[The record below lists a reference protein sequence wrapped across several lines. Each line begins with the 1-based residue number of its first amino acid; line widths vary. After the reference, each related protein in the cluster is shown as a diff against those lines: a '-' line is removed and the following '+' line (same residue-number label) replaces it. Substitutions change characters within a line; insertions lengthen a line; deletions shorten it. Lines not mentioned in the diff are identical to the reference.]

1 MLISIFFMRLIF
13 NVKNRRKIMLTV
25 ILGKIFNRLSLD
37 VNSRLTI
44 ISAHAVI
51 GTLVI
56 LVAGIWDAVNH
67 IQNSPEFFWSD
78 PHIVVYSGVFMVA
91 IASIFSVNLLMKNSI
106 HGILKR
112 GMQLV
117 IIGSDM
123 QIISGFGD
131 SISHDVFG
139 IDGLLS
145 LTHQPLE
152 IGIVLSA
159 LGGFLIIKARQN
171 SNLKAFLPFSIVT
184 FLLVTSWLGFN
195 FALYFGHYVQC
206 IPIHLIFSSGCSVL

>member
-1 MLISIFFMRLIF
+1 
-13 NVKNRRKIMLTV
+13 MLTV
-25 ILGKIFNRLSLD
+25 ILGKIFKHLSLD
-37 VNSRLTI
+37 LNSRLTI
-44 ISAHAVI
+44 ISTHVVI

-117 IIGSDM
+117 IIGSIM

-131 SISHDVFG
+131 SISHDMFG

-159 LGGFLIIKARQN
+159 LGGFLIIKASQN
-171 SNLKAFLPFSIVT
+171 LNLKILLPFSIVT

>member
-1 MLISIFFMRLIF
+1 
-13 NVKNRRKIMLTV
+13 MLTV

-117 IIGSDM
+117 IIGSVI

-131 SISHDVFG
+131 SISHDMFG

-159 LGGFLIIKARQN
+159 LGGFLIIKASQN
-171 SNLKAFLPFSIVT
+171 SNLKIFLPFSIVT

>member
-1 MLISIFFMRLIF
+1 
-13 NVKNRRKIMLTV
+13 MLTV

-91 IASIFSVNLLMKNSI
+91 IAAVFSINLLMKNSI

-117 IIGSDM
+117 IVGSIM

-184 FLLVTSWLGFN
+184 FLLITSWLGFN

-206 IPIHLIFSSGCSVL
+206 IPIHLIFSSGCSIL

>member
-1 MLISIFFMRLIF
+1 
-13 NVKNRRKIMLTV
+13 MLTV
-25 ILGKIFNRLSLD
+25 ILGKIFNSLSLD

-117 IIGSDM
+117 IIGSVI

-131 SISHDVFG
+131 SISHDMFG

-159 LGGFLIIKARQN
+159 LGGFLIIKASQN
-171 SNLKAFLPFSIVT
+171 SNLKIFLPFSIVT

>member
-1 MLISIFFMRLIF
+1 
-13 NVKNRRKIMLTV
+13 MLTV
-25 ILGKIFNRLSLD
+25 ILGKVFNHLSLD
-37 VNSRLTI
+37 SNSRLTI
-44 ISAHAVI
+44 ISTHAVI

-117 IIGSDM
+117 IIGSVM

-131 SISHDVFG
+131 SISHDMFG

-171 SNLKAFLPFSIVT
+171 SNLKVFLPFSIVA
-184 FLLVTSWLGFN
+184 FLLITSWLGFN
-195 FALYFGHYVQC
+195 FTLYFGHYVQC
-206 IPIHLIFSSGCSVL
+206 IPIHLIFSSGCSIL

>member
-1 MLISIFFMRLIF
+1 
-13 NVKNRRKIMLTV
+13 MLTV

-37 VNSRLTI
+37 LNSRLTI

-117 IIGSDM
+117 IIGSIM

-131 SISHDVFG
+131 SISHDMFG

-159 LGGFLIIKARQN
+159 LGGFLIIKASQN
-171 SNLKAFLPFSIVT
+171 LNLKVFLPFSIVT

-206 IPIHLIFSSGCSVL
+206 IPIHLIFSSGCSIL

>member
-1 MLISIFFMRLIF
+1 
-13 NVKNRRKIMLTV
+13 MLTV

-37 VNSRLTI
+37 LNSRLTI
-44 ISAHAVI
+44 ISTHAVI

-91 IASIFSVNLLMKNSI
+91 IASIFSVNLLMKKSI

-117 IIGSDM
+117 IIGSVM

-131 SISHDVFG
+131 SISHDMFG

-171 SNLKAFLPFSIVT
+171 LNLNVFLPFSIVT
-184 FLLVTSWLGFN
+184 FLLITSWLGFN

-206 IPIHLIFSSGCSVL
+206 IPIHLIFSSGCSIL

>member
-1 MLISIFFMRLIF
+1 
-13 NVKNRRKIMLTV
+13 MLTV
-25 ILGKIFNRLSLD
+25 ILGKVFNHLSLD
-37 VNSRLTI
+37 SNSRLTI
-44 ISAHAVI
+44 ISTHAVI

-91 IASIFSVNLLMKNSI
+91 IAAVFSINLLMKNSI

-117 IIGSDM
+117 IVGSIM
-123 QIISGFGD
+123 QIIFGFGD

-184 FLLVTSWLGFN
+184 FLLITSWLGFN

-206 IPIHLIFSSGCSVL
+206 IPIHLIFSSGCSIL

>member
-1 MLISIFFMRLIF
+1 
-13 NVKNRRKIMLTV
+13 MLTV

-91 IASIFSVNLLMKNSI
+91 IAAVFSINLLMKNSI

-117 IIGSDM
+117 IIGSVI

-171 SNLKAFLPFSIVT
+171 SNLKVFLPFSIVT

>member
-1 MLISIFFMRLIF
+1 
-13 NVKNRRKIMLTV
+13 MLTV

-91 IASIFSVNLLMKNSI
+91 IAAVFSINLLMKNSI

-117 IIGSDM
+117 IIGSVM

-131 SISHDVFG
+131 SISHDMFG

>member
-1 MLISIFFMRLIF
+1 
-13 NVKNRRKIMLTV
+13 MLTV
-25 ILGKIFNRLSLD
+25 ILGKIFDRLSLD
-37 VNSRLTI
+37 LNSRLTI
-44 ISAHAVI
+44 ISTHAVI

-91 IASIFSVNLLMKNSI
+91 IASIFSVNLLMKKSI

-112 GMQLV
+112 GIQLV
-117 IIGSDM
+117 IIGSVM

-131 SISHDVFG
+131 SISHDMFG

-159 LGGFLIIKARQN
+159 LGGFLIIKTRQN

-184 FLLVTSWLGFN
+184 FLLITSWLGFN

-206 IPIHLIFSSGCSVL
+206 IPIHLIFSSGCSIL

>member
-1 MLISIFFMRLIF
+1 
-13 NVKNRRKIMLTV
+13 MLTV

-56 LVAGIWDAVNH
+56 LIAGIWDAVNH

-117 IIGSDM
+117 IIGSVI

-171 SNLKAFLPFSIVT
+171 SNLKVFLPFSIVT

>member
-1 MLISIFFMRLIF
+1 
-13 NVKNRRKIMLTV
+13 MLTV
-25 ILGKIFNRLSLD
+25 ILGKIFSHLSLD
-37 VNSRLTI
+37 LNSRLTI
-44 ISAHAVI
+44 ISIHAVI

-56 LVAGIWDAVNH
+56 LVAGIWDAINH

-78 PHIVVYSGVFMVA
+78 PHIVVYGGVFMVA
-91 IASIFSVNLLMKNSI
+91 IAAVFSINLLMKNSI

-117 IIGSDM
+117 IIGSVI

-171 SNLKAFLPFSIVT
+171 SNLKVFLPFSIVT

>member
-1 MLISIFFMRLIF
+1 
-13 NVKNRRKIMLTV
+13 MLTV

-37 VNSRLTI
+37 LNSRLTI

-56 LVAGIWDAVNH
+56 LIAGIWDAVNH

-91 IASIFSVNLLMKNSI
+91 IAAVFSINLLMNNSI

-112 GMQLV
+112 GMQFV
-117 IIGSDM
+117 IIGSVM

-171 SNLKAFLPFSIVT
+171 SNLKVFLPFSIVT

-195 FALYFGHYVQC
+195 FALYFGHYIQC
-206 IPIHLIFSSGCSVL
+206 IPIHLIFSSGCSIL

>member
-1 MLISIFFMRLIF
+1 
-13 NVKNRRKIMLTV
+13 MLTV
-25 ILGKIFNRLSLD
+25 ILGKVFNYLSLAS
-37 VNSRLTI
+37 NSQLVI
-44 ISAHAVI
+44 ISILAVI
-51 GTLVI
+51 GPILI

-91 IASIFSVNLLMKNSI
+91 IAAVFSINLLMKNSI

-117 IIGSDM
+117 IIGSVM

-131 SISHDVFG
+131 SISHVVFG

-171 SNLKAFLPFSIVT
+171 SNLKVFLPFSIVT

>member
-1 MLISIFFMRLIF
+1 
-13 NVKNRRKIMLTV
+13 MLTV
-25 ILGKIFNRLSLD
+25 ILGKIFNHLSLES
-37 VNSRLTI
+37 NSRLTI
-44 ISAHAVI
+44 ISIHAVI

-56 LVAGIWDAVNH
+56 LVAGIWDAINH

-78 PHIVVYSGVFMVA
+78 PHIVEYSGVFMVT

-117 IIGSDM
+117 IIGSVI

-131 SISHDVFG
+131 SISHDMFG

-159 LGGFLIIKARQN
+159 LGGFLIIKASQN
-171 SNLKAFLPFSIVT
+171 SNLKIFLPFSIVT